1 MSSWLSFDFFSEW
14 LGLHDVPREF
24 IHQLFVTIEKIPET
38 K

>member
-1 MSSWLSFDFFSEW
+1 MVIICEVFFQKW

-24 IHQLFVTIEKIPET
+24 IHQLLVTIEKIPET